1 VRQARWS
8 ETGVEIAEVTPPQLP
23 PDWIRL
29 RVEACGICGTDLHL
43 WKRELAAPIGI
54 APGHE
59 ITGTVLDGP
68 AGLADAVYAVEPIS
82 VCGVCDFCISG
93 RRHLCEKMAIIG
105 VMRSG
110 GLADFVDVP
119 AYAVHRVHPSV
130 SPLLASFAEPLAVC
144 VRGVSLAR
152 IEDDSRVLV
161 IGAGSIGLLSGL
173 LARDR
178 VREVAITGRHPQQRE
193 AAKQLGLLPLAESE
207 VKAWV
212 KDAQPDV
219 VIETVGGH
227 ATTLLDATRW
237 CRSGGRIVVLGIF
250 SQRTELNAYNLATR
264 ELELVGSN
272 MYGMGRRGPQFRS
285 AVDLLP
291 RYARELT
298 LLQTHQFGLEQLEEA
313 FRCAGD
319 KTTGAIKVTVVPGA
333 ARGSASRST

>member
-1 VRQARWS
+1 VRQARWT
-8 ETGVEIAEVTPPQLP
+8 ETGVEIAEVIPPELP
-23 PDWIRL
+23 PDWVRL

-43 WKRELAAPIGI
+43 WKRELPAPLGI

-59 ITGTVLDGP
+59 ITGTPLGGP
-68 AGLADAVYAVEPIS
+68 RGLVDAVYAVEPIS

-93 RRHLCEKMAIIG
+93 RRQLCEKMAIIG
-105 VMRSG
+105 VMRPG

-119 AYAVHRVHPSV
+119 SYAVHRVHPSV

-144 VRGVSLAR
+144 VRGVALAR
-152 IEDDSRVLV
+152 LEDDSRVLV

-178 VREVAITGRHPQQRE
+178 AREVAITARHPQQRE
-193 AAKQLGLLPLAESE
+193 AAKQLGVLALSEAE

-237 CRSGGRIVVLGIF
+237 CRAGGRIVVLGIF
-250 SQRTELNAYNLATR
+250 SQRTELSAYNLATR

-272 MYGMGRRGPQFRS
+272 MYGMGRRGPQFKS
-285 AVDLLP
+285 AVELLP
-291 RYARELT
+291 RYARELAG
-298 LLQTHQFGLEQLEEA
+298 LQTHQFGLDRLEEA

-319 KTTGAIKVTVVPGA
+319 KTSGAIKVTVVPGA
-333 ARGSASRST
+333 ARSSGSR